1 MVGQQGT
8 ASGMFLALALLRL
21 NQSRILFPYTPK
33 KTMINVTYVSI
44 SKGDSSRFYV

>member
-8 ASGMFLALALLRL
+8 ASGMFFG
-21 NQSRILFPYTPK
+21 SGCDKVKPK
-33 KTMINVTYVSI
+33 SDSLPVHPKTMINVTYVSI

>member
-8 ASGMFLALALLRL
+8 ASGLFLALAVIRL
-21 NQSRILFPYTPK
+21 KPK
-33 KTMINVTYVSI
+33 SDSLPVHQKTMINVTYVSI